1 MAQTKRI
8 MISIPQPLL
17 DEVDAFLCNEDC
29 NRSEFIRRAMIE
41 FIKERKRARIR
52 EQMRAGYASMA
63 AINLQLCE
71 EGLTEDAA
79 SLSKYER
86 LLMESDRSG

>member
-8 MISIPQPLL
+8 MISIPQQLL
-17 DEVDAFLCNEDC
+17 EEVDAFLCNEDC

-41 FIKERKRARIR
+41 FIRERKRVRIR

-63 AINLQLCE
+63 AINRQLCE
-71 EGLTEDAA
+71 EGLIEDAA
-79 SLSKYER
+79 SLSRYER
-86 LLMESDRSG
+86 LLVESDKSG